1 MVALILHN
9 VKELEGTLSTRRKG
23 ELERLILASLWANDS
38 SMSVLEVRAT
48 FDEPVPATTTIITV
62 LERLRAKGLVSRDK
76 VGTDSYRYTTTS
88 DHNEHVAL
96 AMASA
101 LAASSD
107 RSLTLLNFTGQLSDE
122 DKDVLRRMLDS
133 RE

>member
-1 MVALILHN
+1 MLTLFLHN

-23 ELERLILASLWANDS
+23 ELEQLILASLWANDS
-38 SMSVLEVRAT
+38 AMSALEVRAA

-88 DHNEHVAL
+88 DHNEHIAESMAAAL
-96 AMASA
+96 AGST
-101 LAASSD
+101 D
-107 RSLTLLNFTGQLSDE
+107 RSLALMNFTGQLSDA
-122 DKDVLRRMLDS
+122 DKAVLRRMLDT